1 MTTIATALGHTV
13 EATDFEAKAKHA
25 AAVFLTAY
33 PLRNGSFAD
42 GGPLP
47 TQSAQA
53 LGLKL
58 FDPATDAVLAPMLS
72 DSARRGVQ
80 EVLLKAVV
88 DRGHPRRH
96 TVCTASQALSVR
108 SSSSPCAPVPPP
120 HCPLGPPPLRDAL

>member
-1 MTTIATALGHTV
+1 MMTTIATALGHTT
-13 EATDFEAKAKHA
+13 EATDFETKAKYA

-33 PLRNGSFAD
+33 LRNGSFAD

-80 EVLLKAVV
+80 EALLKAVV
-88 DRGHPRRH
+88 DKGVHSFAGI
-96 TVCTASQALSVR
+96 VGQVGSK
-108 SSSSPCAPVPPP
+108 
-120 HCPLGPPPLRDAL
+120 